1 MTASRGHQLCGVI
14 LFGPIPYNRDF
25 VDQTTPMAPILP
37 SQSANSTLTRR
48 GVFVVFGKPERPS
61 SLSTLNPGGGGCYYL
76 LSHVDKHGLYAWKL
90 SDGGII
96 SELGWVNNR
105 QT

>member
-48 GVFVVFGKPERPS
+48 G
-61 SLSTLNPGGGGCYYL
+61 
-76 LSHVDKHGLYAWKL
+76 
-90 SDGGII
+90 GICCVW
-96 SELGWVNNR
+96 EA
-105 QT
+105 